1 MTPTGTR
8 SLWTALAATVVVGFA
23 ATLIGCGSFGPLTP
37 VVVSDV
43 KSVTGT
49 WGGVIYGSGSAPEN
63 LVLTIQEDGS
73 YHIEAGQAF
82 GPTGGKGTI
91 VISEGRL
98 MFQGERGRGV
108 GTVARSANGDRV
120 MNVEVT
126 LSNNSILTAKLS
138 PSR

>member
-1 MTPTGTR
+1 
-8 SLWTALAATVVVGFA
+8 
-23 ATLIGCGSFGPLTP
+23 
-37 VVVSDV
+37 
-43 KSVTGT
+43 
-49 WGGVIYGSGSAPEN
+49 
-63 LVLTIQEDGS
+63 
-73 YHIEAGQAF
+73 
-82 GPTGGKGTI
+82 
-91 VISEGRL
+91 

>member
-1 MTPTGTR
+1 M
-8 SLWTALAATVVVGFA
+8 
-23 ATLIGCGSFGPLTP
+23 
-37 VVVSDV
+37 
-43 KSVTGT
+43 
-49 WGGVIYGSGSAPEN
+49 IYGSGSAPEN

-108 GTVARSANGDRV
+108 RTVARSANGDRV